1 MDSRVE
7 FDVDVKPR
15 VFSSEKVAIVAILLQ
30 EHSFFETLKNR
41 VKTSGFLSIKTPYEL
56 FLIAT

>member
-41 VKTSGFLSIKTPYEL
+41 VKTHSIRFSFNKNPL
-56 FLIAT
+56 